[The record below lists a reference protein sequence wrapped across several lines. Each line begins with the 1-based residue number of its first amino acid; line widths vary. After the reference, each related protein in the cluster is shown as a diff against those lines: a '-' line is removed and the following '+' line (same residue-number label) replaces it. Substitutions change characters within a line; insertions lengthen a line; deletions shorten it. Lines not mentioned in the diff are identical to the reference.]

1 MPENQQ
7 APSKT
12 PPELSNKERLLDTF
26 ERLIPLVDGI
36 SDSIRFA
43 VFLGVGLAIWI
54 FIWMFMLNDFSAK
67 TAGIIAGISVIPALI
82 LSRFWWALEELKDL
96 PDIVTEMI
104 DDAKEEVQETVQGFR
119 QGKVKKAGL
128 FGSVK
133 SLLSIRSILSEAED
147 MLGSYISI
155 SALVNPFWL
164 VLGVFSL
171 IAVMLLILVA
181 AVLAFVAIF

>member
-1 MPENQQ
+1 MVDNKQV
-7 APSKT
+7 SSTT
-12 PPELSNKERLLDTF
+12 PPEQSNKARLLDTF

-43 VFLGVGLAIWI
+43 VLLGAGLAIWV
-54 FIWMFMLNDFSAK
+54 FVWLFMLNDFSAK
-67 TAGIIAGISVIPALI
+67 TAGVIAGISLIPALI
-82 LSRFWWALEELKDL
+82 LSRFWWALEELKGL

-104 DDAKEEVQETVQGFR
+104 DDAKEDVQETVQSFR
-119 QGKVKKAGL
+119 NGNVKKAGL

-164 VLGVFSL
+164 ILGIFSL
-171 IAVMLLILVA
+171 IAVMILVLVGA
-181 AVLAFVAIF
+181 ILAFLTLF